1 MAATTLCGAPTAVT
15 TSSGARM
22 VATTSCGAPMAA
34 TTSCG
39 APTVATTSSGARP
52 QTRMYCGHSRAFS
65 LLANSGL
72 DGASIM
78 NSTILRSEL
87 DTALQPVSR
96 AVTPVE
102 DHDWLPVLEGRHVI
116 LRTLRPS
123 DAASLHGLLTA
134 PEVARF
140 VSSPPATVDA

>member
-34 TTSCG
+34 TTSSGARTAVTTSCG

-78 NSTILRSEL
+78 NSTILRTEL
-87 DTALQPVSR
+87 DTALQ
-96 AVTPVE
+96 
-102 DHDWLPVLEGRHVI
+102 
-116 LRTLRPS
+116 
-123 DAASLHGLLTA
+123 
-134 PEVARF
+134 
-140 VSSPPATVDA
+140 